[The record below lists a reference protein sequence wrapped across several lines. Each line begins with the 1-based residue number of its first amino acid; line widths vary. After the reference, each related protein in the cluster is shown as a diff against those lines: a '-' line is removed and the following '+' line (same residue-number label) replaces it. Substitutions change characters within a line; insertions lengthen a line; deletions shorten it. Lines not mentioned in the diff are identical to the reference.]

1 MKGQKGQSVV
11 EFALVLPI
19 FLLIIL
25 GVVYGGLA
33 YADYLQYS
41 TAVREAARDISV
53 KDSAKRSATVAGLNS
68 NNAATVK
75 EYADPLTKLYKAT
88 FSVRPFKRN
97 QDGSETVTDI
107 NSAQFVTVKAE
118 FVLNNTNIS
127 VLPATLKAV
136 QCTMPVEKD
145 NVQQQNQP

>member
-1 MKGQKGQSVV
+1 MKGQKGQSLV

-41 TAVREAARDISV
+41 TAVREAARAISV
-53 KDSAKRSATVAGLNS
+53 QENSARRSAIVSGLNS
-68 NNAATVK
+68 NNPDTVEDYAT
-75 EYADPLTKLYKAT
+75 PLTDLYKAT
-88 FSVRPFKRN
+88 FSVRPFVRAQN
-97 QDGSETVTDI
+97 GAENETDI
-107 NSAQFVTVKAE
+107 NSAEFVTVKAE
-118 FVLNNTNIS
+118 FALNKTNIS

-136 QCTMPVEKD
+136 QCTMPVER
-145 NVQQQNQP
+145 

>member
-25 GVVYGGLA
+25 GVLYGGLA

-53 KDSAKRSATVAGLNS
+53 KDSANRSAIVSGLS
-68 NNAATVK
+68 NNNATIV
-75 EYADPLTKLYKAT
+75 ERYADPLTKLYKAT
-88 FSVRPFKRN
+88 FSVRPFVRN

-107 NSAQFVTVKAE
+107 NSADFVTVKAE

-136 QCTMPVEKD
+136 QCTMPVE
-145 NVQQQNQP
+145 NGP